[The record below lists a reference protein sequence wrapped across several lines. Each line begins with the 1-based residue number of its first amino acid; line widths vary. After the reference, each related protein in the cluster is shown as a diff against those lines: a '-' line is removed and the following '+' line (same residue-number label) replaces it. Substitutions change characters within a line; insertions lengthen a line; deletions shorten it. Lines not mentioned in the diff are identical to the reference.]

1 MSGERGVG
9 SCLGD
14 GLSGAARVVWAKHDR
29 KTDGWL
35 PLWRHMADSAA
46 VVGLLWDRWVPGNV
60 RRLVGEALPGDIDD
74 ARLLAVWLA
83 AVHDVGKAT
92 PAFACQ
98 VDSLADRMR
107 VAGLD
112 MPLPKQFGED
122 RRMAPHGL
130 AGQLLL
136 QEWLVD
142 RHGWSGRA
150 AVQFGIVPGG
160 HHGVPPAHKQ
170 IHDLAAHPELLRTP
184 GVSEPVWGGVQTEFL
199 DACADVYGVRDRLS
213 DWRGVKLPQPVQALL
228 TGLVI
233 VADWIASNPDLF
245 PYFPEEHPRTD
256 AERVDAAWR
265 GLRLPPPW
273 RAREPTGSVAELF
286 ASRFALP
293 PGASV
298 RPVQD
303 EAVRLA
309 RAMPVPGLMM
319 IEAPM
324 GEGKTEA
331 ALAVAEIFAARS
343 GAGGCFVAL
352 PTMATGSA
360 MFPRLLDW
368 LERLPVDGDTSGKR
382 SVFLAHSKAALNE
395 QYAGLM
401 GRTGHT
407 VAAVDQFGS
416 RDVWRPSADV
426 RDCSAESVAHQWLR
440 GRKKGMLASFVVG
453 TIDQLLMAGLKSRH
467 LALRH
472 LAVAGKVVVI
482 DEVHA
487 YDAYMNTYLDR
498 VLSWLGAYRVPVIVL
513 SATLPAARR
522 RELAEAYAGPAPAP
536 AATTTATSDPAST
549 AAQTPADGFAALGSV
564 ENYPLLT
571 TVTPGSPPET
581 ACPTASGRR
590 TDVLL
595 ERLDD
600 GTERLAARLAHELAD
615 GGCAL
620 VVHNTVN
627 RVLET
632 AEVLRRTFGTENV
645 TVAHSRFVDVDRA
658 NKDADLLDRFG
669 PPDRSGDQPSDT
681 PQPDERRPRGPH
693 IVVASQVAEQS
704 LDIDFDLLVTDLC
717 PVDLML
723 QRMGRLH
730 RHPRGEGQDRR
741 PHRLRVARCLV
752 VGVDWDATPPQ
763 PVDGSRAVYGMYALL
778 RSLAVLE
785 LHPNDDNGHDHDHDH
800 GHAPDP
806 RRLRLPE
813 DISDLVQRAYGTTA
827 QGPPAWAAVME
838 EARVEYEVHR
848 AGQRRDADAF
858 RLDEVRKDGRPL
870 IGWIDAG
877 VGDADDTRAGRAQ
890 VRDGKESLEVLVA
903 RRRADGVL
911 TTLPWLG
918 KGFGGRELPT
928 DAVPSPALARA
939 VASCGL
945 RLPHQFSRPWILDR
959 AIAEL
964 EELCVPAWQV
974 KECHWLAGELILVL
988 DEDCRTRLA
997 GFDLSYSP
1005 TDGLKVGNVSEH
1017 ETHHS
1022 RARAAPPSF
1031 DLLTRPWLPV
1041 RRKDGSEDELSLKDV
1056 FAQAGDL
1063 RRLVGD
1069 VPTQEFALL
1078 RFLLAIAH
1086 DALDGPEDIDAWADL
1101 WDSEDPF
1108 AAVPAYLDRHRER
1121 FDLLHPST
1129 PFYQVADLHTAKNE
1143 VASLNRIVADVPNG
1157 DPFFAMRM
1165 PGVERLGFAEAAR
1178 WLVHTHAF
1186 DVSGIKS
1193 GAVGDP
1199 RVKGGKGYPQGVAW
1213 AGNLGGVH
1221 AEGDTL
1227 RRTLLL
1233 NLIAGDADTVRA
1245 DKDDRP
1251 AWRRDHCG
1259 PAATDAEDL
1268 ASRPSGVRDLYTW
1281 QSRRVRLHHDAQGV
1295 HGVVLAYGDPL
1306 VARNMHVSEPMT
1318 GWRRSPAQEK
1328 KLGRPLIYLPREH
1341 DPTRAAWRG
1350 LAALLPAG
1358 REQGTAEQRQDAA
1371 SVISPRVL
1379 DWVAR
1384 LSTEGILDGG
1394 QLIRARIVGAVYGT
1408 QQSVIDEVVDDGVTM
1423 AVVLLHESDRRF
1435 GRAAVE
1441 AVADADGAVMALGD
1455 LATALAQAAGEE
1467 PDPRRAT
1474 ARDLGFG
1481 SLDRAF
1487 RHWLQHLGDS
1497 DDPIASRRE
1506 WQRRAHR
1513 IIADLGEDLVTAAGD
1528 AAWEGRMVDGKGG
1541 PQWLTASLA
1550 HLRFRTRLNKAL
1562 SHPFAPISAEETTH
1576 TPEADA

>member
-1 MSGERGVG
+1 MSGEHGA
-9 SCLGD
+9 CLGD
-14 GLSGAARVVWAKHDR
+14 GLSAAARVVWAKHDQ

-46 VVGLLWDRWVPGNV
+46 VAGLLWDGWIPENI
-60 RRLVGEALPGDIDD
+60 RRLVAEALPRKGSD

-83 AVHDVGKAT
+83 AVHDIGKAT

-107 VAGLD
+107 SAGLD
-112 MPLPKQFGED
+112 MPLRKQFGED

-136 QEWLVD
+136 QEWLTG
-142 RHGWSGRA
+142 RHGWPRRA

-160 HHGVPPAHKQ
+160 HHGVPPAHEQ
-170 IHDLAAHPELLRTP
+170 IRDLVAHPELLRTP
-184 GVSEPVWGGVQTEFL
+184 GPSEPAWNRVQTELL
-199 DACADVYGVRDRLS
+199 DACADVYGVRDHLP
-213 DWRGVKLPQPVQALL
+213 DWHGVKLPQPVQVLL

-245 PYFPEEHPRTD
+245 AYFPEEHPRTD
-256 AERVDAAWR
+256 AERVAAAWH
-265 GLRLPPPW
+265 GLKLPPPW
-273 RAREPTGSVAELF
+273 SAREPTGSTAELF
-286 ASRFALP
+286 ATRFELP
-293 PGASV
+293 PGARV
-298 RPVQD
+298 RPVQE

-368 LERLPVDGDTSGKR
+368 LERLPMDTTGSGER

-401 GRTGHT
+401 GKAGHT
-407 VAAVDQFGS
+407 IAAVDQFGS
-416 RDVWRPSADV
+416 QDVWQPGTDV
-426 RDCSAESVAHQWLR
+426 RGFSAESVAHQWLR

-472 LAVAGKVVVI
+472 LALAGKVVVI

-487 YDAYMNTYLDR
+487 YDTYMGTYLDR
-498 VLSWLGAYRVPVIVL
+498 VLSWLGAYRVPVIML
-513 SATLPAARR
+513 SATLPASRR
-522 RELAEAYAGPAPAP
+522 RELAEAYAGPSKARA
-536 AATTTATSDPAST
+536 SDLGSA
-549 AAQTPADGFAALGSV
+549 TPAVDGFAKLASV
-564 ENYPLLT
+564 EGYPLLT
-571 TVTPGSPPET
+571 SVTPGAAPET
-581 ACPTASGRR
+581 ACPAASGRR

-595 ERLDD
+595 ERIDD
-600 GTERLAARLAHELAD
+600 DPRLLADRLVRELAD

-620 VVHNTVN
+620 VVRNTVN

-632 AEVLRRTFGTENV
+632 AEVLRRAFGTENV

-658 NKDADLLDRFG
+658 HNDADLLARFG
-669 PPDRSGDQPSDT
+669 PPGRMGGESSGSTDGR
-681 PQPDERRPRGPH
+681 PDDPH

-723 QRMGRLH
+723 QRVGRLH

-741 PHRLRVARCLV
+741 PPRLRTARCLV
-752 VGVDWDATPPQ
+752 AGVDWQATPPR
-763 PVDGSRAVYGMYALL
+763 PVDGSRNVYGTYTLL
-778 RSLAVLE
+778 RSMAVLRPHLDADRDSGDE
-785 LHPNDDNGHDHDHDH
+785 I
-800 GHAPDP
+800 
-806 RRLRLPE
+806 LRLPE
-813 DISDLVQRAYGTTA
+813 DISGLVQGAYGTAEAGPVSWATA
-827 QGPPAWAAVME
+827 MK
-838 EARVEYEVHR
+838 EARTEYEVRR
-848 AGQRRDADAF
+848 AGQRKKADTF
-858 RLDEVRKDGRPL
+858 RLDVVRKDGRPI

-890 VRDGKESLEVLVA
+890 VRDSKESLEVLVVQ
-903 RRRADGVL
+903 RRADGAL
-911 TTLPWLG
+911 ITLPWLG
-918 KGFGGRELPT
+918 NGLGARELPT
-928 DAVPSPALARA
+928 DVVPSPALARA
-939 VASCGL
+939 VALCGL
-945 RLPHQFSRPWILDR
+945 RLPYQFSWPHILDR

-964 EELCVPAWQV
+964 EELCVPAWQA
-974 KECHWLAGELILVL
+974 KECHWLAGELVLVL

-997 GFDLSYSP
+997 GFDLRYSRVEGLQVSSVAAP
-1005 TDGLKVGNVSEH
+1005 VERHTRTDPG
-1017 ETHHS
+1017 
-1022 RARAAPPSF
+1022 PPSF
-1031 DLLTRPWLPV
+1031 DLVDRPWLPV
-1041 RRKDGSEDELSLKDV
+1041 QRLDGSEDELSLTEV
-1056 FAQAGDL
+1056 FAQAGSL
-1063 RRLVGD
+1063 RRIVGD
-1069 VPTQEFALL
+1069 LPTQEFALL
-1078 RFLLAIAH
+1078 RLLLAIVH
-1086 DALDGPEDIDAWADL
+1086 DAVDGPEDSDAWADL
-1101 WDSEDPF
+1101 WQSEDSF
-1108 AAVPAYLDRHRER
+1108 AAVPAYLDRHRAR
-1121 FDLLHPST
+1121 FDLLHPSA
-1129 PFYQVADLHTAKNE
+1129 PFFQVADLHTAKGE

-1165 PGVERLGFAEAAR
+1165 PGVDRLGFAEAAR
-1178 WLVHTHAF
+1178 WLVHAHAF
-1186 DVSGIKS
+1186 DVSGIKT

-1199 RVKGGKGYPQGVAW
+1199 RVKGGKGYPQGVGW
-1213 AGNLGGVH
+1213 TGNLGGVH
-1221 AEGDTL
+1221 AEGATL
-1227 RRTLLL
+1227 RETLLL
-1233 NLIAGDADTVRA
+1233 NLIAADTGTVRA

-1251 AWRRDHCG
+1251 TWRRDPCG
-1259 PAATDAEDL
+1259 PAATDAAQL
-1268 ASRPSGVRDLYTW
+1268 ASRPDGVRDLYTW
-1281 QSRRVRLHHDAQGV
+1281 QSRRVRLHHDARGV

-1306 VARNMHVSEPMT
+1306 AAHNMHVSEPMT

-1350 LAALLPAG
+1350 LASLLPAG
-1358 REQGTAEQRQDAA
+1358 REGGTGGQRRDAA

-1379 DWVAR
+1379 NWVAR
-1384 LSTEGILDGG
+1384 LSTEGLLPDEL
-1394 QLIRARIVGAVYGT
+1394 LIRARIVGAVYGT
-1408 QQSVIDEVVDDGVTM
+1408 QQSVIDEIVDDGVM
-1423 AVVLLHESDRRF
+1423 MSVLLLHENDLRL

-1441 AVADADGAVMALGD
+1441 AVADADAAVMALGD
-1455 LATALAQAAGEE
+1455 LATELARATGTE

-1481 SLDRAF
+1481 ALDRPF
-1487 RHWLQHLGDS
+1487 RQWLHHLGS
-1497 DDPIASRRE
+1497 RDDPIARRHA
-1506 WQRRAHR
+1506 WQRQAHR
-1513 IIADLGEDLVTAAGD
+1513 IIADLGDELVAVAGD
-1528 AAWEGRMVDGKGG
+1528 AAWEGRMVDAKGG

-1562 SHPFAPISAEETTH
+1562 NHPFAPGEAEETTH

>member
-1 MSGERGVG
+1 MSGERCDG
-9 SCLGD
+9 SRLGD
-14 GLSGAARVVWAKHDR
+14 GLSTAARVVWAKHDQ

-46 VVGLLWDRWVPGNV
+46 VAGLLWDRWVPENV
-60 RRLVGEALPGDIDD
+60 RRLVADALPRKGGD
-74 ARLLAVWLA
+74 ARLLVVWLA
-83 AVHDVGKAT
+83 AVHDIGKAT

-107 VAGLD
+107 SAGLG
-112 MPLPKQFGED
+112 MPLRKQFGED
-122 RRMAPHGL
+122 RRMAPHAL

-136 QEWLVD
+136 QEWLAD
-142 RHGWSGRA
+142 RHGWPGRA

-160 HHGVPPAHKQ
+160 HHGAPPAHEQ
-170 IHDLAAHPELLRTP
+170 IHNLVAHPELLRTP
-184 GVSEPVWGGVQTEFL
+184 GASEASWVRIQTELL
-199 DACADVYGVRDRLS
+199 DACADTYGVGDRLS
-213 DWRGVKLPQPVQALL
+213 DWRALKLPQPVQALL

-233 VADWIASNPDLF
+233 IADWIASNPDLF

-256 AERVDAAWR
+256 AERVAAAWR
-265 GLRLPPPW
+265 GLKLPPSW
-273 RAREPTGSVAELF
+273 RAREPTEPTAELF
-286 ASRFALP
+286 ASRFELP
-293 PGASV
+293 PGARV
-298 RPVQD
+298 RPVQE

-309 RAMPVPGLMM
+309 GEMPVPGLLM

-324 GEGKTEA
+324 GDGKTEA

-352 PTMATGSA
+352 PTMATGNA

-368 LERLPVDGDTSGKR
+368 VERLPTDGDVSGER

-407 VAAVDQFGS
+407 VAAVDQFGPQ
-416 RDVWRPSADV
+416 DVWRPSADV
-426 RDCSAESVAHQWLR
+426 RGCSAELVAHQWLR
-440 GRKKGMLASFVVG
+440 GRKKGTLASFVVG

-472 LAVAGKVVVI
+472 LALAGKVVVI

-487 YDAYMNTYLDR
+487 YDTYMNTYLDR
-498 VLSWLGAYRVPVIVL
+498 VLSWLGAYRVPVIML
-513 SATLPAARR
+513 SATLPASRR
-522 RELAEAYAGPAPAP
+522 RELAEAYAGLSTERTPGAGP
-536 AATTTATSDPAST
+536 AA
-549 AAQTPADGFAALGSV
+549 AAEEGFAALASIGG
-564 ENYPLLT
+564 YPLLT
-571 TVTPGSPPET
+571 SVSPGSAPET
-581 ACPTASGRR
+581 ACPAASGRR

-600 GTERLAARLAHELAD
+600 EPELLADRLAHELAD

-620 VVHNTVN
+620 VVRNTVN

-632 AEVLRRTFGTENV
+632 AAVLRRRFGTEHV

-658 NKDADLLDRFG
+658 DKDADLLVRFG
-669 PPDRSGDQPSDT
+669 PPDRKEGRPSGT
-681 PQPDERRPRGPH
+681 TAKRPRGPH

-730 RHPRGEGQDRR
+730 RHPRGENQDRR
-741 PHRLRVARCLV
+741 PPRLRTARCLV
-752 VGVDWDATPPQ
+752 VGVDWQATPPR
-763 PVDGSRAVYGMYALL
+763 PVDGSRSVYGPYALM
-778 RSLAVLE
+778 RSLAVLGPHMNE
-785 LHPNDDNGHDHDHDH
+785 DGNSDD
-800 GHAPDP
+800 
-806 RRLRLPE
+806 RFLCLPE
-813 DISDLVQRAYGTTA
+813 DISGLVQGAYGSA
-827 QGPPAWAAVME
+827 PQGPDAWAAAME
-838 EARVEYEVHR
+838 EALADYEVRR
-848 AGQRRDADAF
+848 ARQRTAADAF
-858 RLDEVRKDGRPL
+858 RLDEVRKDGRPI

-890 VRDGKESLEVLVA
+890 VRDSKESLEVLVVQ
-903 RRRADGVL
+903 RRADGTL

-918 KGFGGRELPT
+918 KGLGGRELPT
-928 DAVPSPALARA
+928 DAVPLPAVARA

-945 RLPHQFSRPWILDR
+945 RLPHQFSWPQILDR

-964 EELCVPAWQV
+964 EELCVPAWQT

-988 DEDCRTRLA
+988 DENCRSRLA
-997 GFDLSYSP
+997 GFELHYSR
-1005 TDGLKVGNVSEH
+1005 TDGLQVGNVA
-1017 ETHHS
+1017 
-1022 RARAAPPSF
+1022 ARNEQHIRMDVGPPSF
-1031 DLLTRPWLPV
+1031 DLVDRPWLPV
-1041 RRKDGSEDELSLKDV
+1041 QRSDGSEDELSLAEV
-1056 FAQAGDL
+1056 FAQAGSL
-1063 RRLVGD
+1063 RRIVGD
-1069 VPTQEFALL
+1069 LPTQEFALL
-1078 RFLLAIAH
+1078 RLLLAIAH
-1086 DALDGPEDIDAWADL
+1086 DAVDGPEDIDAWADL
-1101 WDSEDPF
+1101 WESEDPF
-1108 AAVPAYLDRHRER
+1108 AAVPAYLDRHRTR

-1129 PFYQVADLHTAKNE
+1129 PFYQVADLHTAKDE

-1165 PGVERLGFAEAAR
+1165 PGADRLDFAESAR
-1178 WLVHTHAF
+1178 WLVHAHAF

-1199 RVKGGKGYPQGVAW
+1199 RVKGGKGYPQGVGW
-1213 AGNLGGVH
+1213 AGNLGGVF
-1221 AEGDTL
+1221 AEGATL
-1227 RRTLLL
+1227 RETLLL
-1233 NLIAGDADTVRA
+1233 NLIATDTGTIRA

-1251 AWRRDHCG
+1251 AWRRDQHG
-1259 PAATDAEDL
+1259 PGATHSVEIV
-1268 ASRPSGVRDLYTW
+1268 SRPSGVRDLYTW

-1295 HGVVLAYGDPL
+1295 HGVVLSYGDPL
-1306 VARNMHVSEPMT
+1306 AARDMHRNEPMT
-1318 GWRRSPAQEK
+1318 GWRRSRTQEK
-1328 KLGRPLIYLPREH
+1328 KLGLPLVYLPREH

-1358 REQGTAEQRQDAA
+1358 RERGIAEQRQDAA
-1371 SVISPRVL
+1371 SVISPRIL

-1384 LSTEGILDGG
+1384 LSTEGPLPGRR
-1394 QLIRARIVGAVYGT
+1394 LIRTRIVGAVYGT

-1423 AVVLLHESDRRF
+1423 DVVLLHESDFRF

-1441 AVADADGAVMALGD
+1441 AVADADAAVMALGD

-1467 PDPRRAT
+1467 SDPRRAA

-1481 SLDRAF
+1481 TLDRPF
-1487 RHWLQHLGDS
+1487 RHWLYHLRNG
-1497 DDPIASRRE
+1497 DDPLARRHE
-1506 WQRRAHR
+1506 WQRQAHR
-1513 IIADLGEDLVTAAGD
+1513 IIADLGEELVDGAGD
-1528 AAWEGRMVDGKGG
+1528 AAWEGRMVDAKGG

-1562 SHPFAPISAEETTH
+1562 GHPFTPIPADTTTH

>member
-1 MSGERGVG
+1 VFNAAMSGERCDG
-9 SCLGD
+9 SRLGD
-14 GLSGAARVVWAKHDR
+14 GLSAAARVVWAKHDQ

-46 VVGLLWDRWVPGNV
+46 VAGLLWDGWVPENV
-60 RRLVGEALPGDIDD
+60 RRLVAEALPGKGGD

-83 AVHDVGKAT
+83 SVHDIGKAT

-107 VAGLD
+107 SAGLG
-112 MPLPKQFGED
+112 MPLRKQLGDD

-136 QEWLVD
+136 QEWLTGS
-142 RHGWSGRA
+142 HGWPGRA
-150 AVQFGIVPGG
+150 TVQFGIVPGG
-160 HHGVPPAHKQ
+160 HHGVPPAHEQ
-170 IHDLAAHPELLRTP
+170 IHNLVAHPELLRTP
-184 GVSEPVWGGVQTEFL
+184 GASEAVWDRVQTELL
-199 DACADVYGVRDRLS
+199 DACADTYGVRERLA

-256 AERVDAAWR
+256 TERVAAAWR
-265 GLRLPPPW
+265 GLKLPPPW
-273 RAREPTGSVAELF
+273 RAREPAESTAELF
-286 ASRFALP
+286 ASRFELP
-293 PGASV
+293 PGARV
-298 RPVQD
+298 RPVQE

-331 ALAVAEIFAARS
+331 ALAVAEVFAARS

-368 LERLPVDGDTSGKR
+368 LERLPVDGDGSQKR

-395 QYAGLM
+395 RYAGLM

-407 VAAVDQFGS
+407 VAAVDQFGP
-416 RDVWRPSADV
+416 RDVWRPGTDV
-426 RDCSAESVAHQWLR
+426 RGYSAESVAHQWLR

-472 LAVAGKVVVI
+472 LALAGKVVVI

-487 YDAYMNTYLDR
+487 YDTYMNAYLDR
-498 VLSWLGAYRVPVIVL
+498 VLSWLGAYRVPVIML
-513 SATLPAARR
+513 SATLPASRR
-522 RELAEAYAGPAPAP
+522 GELAEAYAG
-536 AATTTATSDPAST
+536 SST
-549 AAQTPADGFAALGSV
+549 AGTSGLGPVATEAASDSFAALASV
-564 ENYPLLT
+564 EGYPLLT
-571 TVTPGSPPET
+571 SVTPGSAPKT
-581 ACPTASGRR
+581 ACPAASGRR

-600 GTERLAARLAHELAD
+600 GPELLADRLDHELAD

-632 AEVLRRTFGTENV
+632 AEVLRQRFGTENV

-658 NKDADLLDRFG
+658 DNDADLLIRFG
-669 PPDRSGDQPSDT
+669 PPDRAGGESRGT
-681 PQPDERRPRGPH
+681 TAKRPQERH

-730 RHPRGEGQDRR
+730 RHPQGENQNRR
-741 PHRLRVARCLV
+741 PPRLRTARCLV
-752 VGVDWDATPPQ
+752 AGVDWQATPPR
-763 PVDGSRAVYGMYALL
+763 PADGSRSVYGAYALL
-778 RSLAVLE
+778 RSLAVLGPH
-785 LHPNDDNGHDHDHDH
+785 LDDDRD
-800 GHAPDP
+800 PDD
-806 RRLRLPE
+806 RHLRLPE
-813 DISDLVQRAYGTTA
+813 DISGLVQEAYGTA
-827 QGPPAWAAVME
+827 LPGPDSWAEVME
-838 EARVEYEVHR
+838 EARAEYEVRR
-848 AGQRRDADAF
+848 AGQRKDADAF
-858 RLDEVRKDGRPL
+858 RLDEVRKDGRPI

-890 VRDGKESLEVLVA
+890 VRDSKESLEVLVVQ
-903 RRRADGVL
+903 RRADGAL

-918 KGFGGRELPT
+918 KGLGGRELPT
-928 DAVPSPALARA
+928 DAVPLPAVARA

-945 RLPHQFSRPWILDR
+945 RLPYQFSWPQVLER

-988 DEDCRTRLA
+988 DENCRTRLA
-997 GFDLSYSP
+997 GYDLSYSR
-1005 TDGLKVGNVSEH
+1005 TDGLQVSNVSER
-1017 ETHHS
+1017 EKHH
-1022 RARAAPPSF
+1022 ARAGVDPPSF

-1041 RRKDGSEDELSLKDV
+1041 QRLDGSEDELSLRDV
-1056 FAQAGDL
+1056 FAQAERLRRIVGDL
-1063 RRLVGD
+1063 
-1069 VPTQEFALL
+1069 PTQEFALL
-1078 RFLLAIAH
+1078 RLLLAIAH
-1086 DALDGPEDIDAWADL
+1086 DAVEGPEDIDAWEDL
-1101 WDSEDPF
+1101 WESEDPF
-1108 AAVPAYLDRHRER
+1108 AAVPAYLDRHRTR

-1129 PFYQVADLHTAKNE
+1129 PFYQVADLHTAKDE

-1165 PGVERLGFAEAAR
+1165 PGVDRLGFAEAAR
-1178 WLVHTHAF
+1178 WLVHAHAF

-1199 RVKGGKGYPQGVAW
+1199 RVKGGKGYPQGVGW

-1221 AEGDTL
+1221 AEGATL
-1227 RRTLLL
+1227 RETLLL
-1233 NLIAGDADTVRA
+1233 NLIAADTGTVRA

-1259 PAATDAEDL
+1259 PAATNPEDL

-1306 VARNMHVSEPMT
+1306 AARNMHVSEPMT

-1350 LAALLPAG
+1350 LASLLPAG
-1358 REQGTAEQRQDAA
+1358 REKSTTEQRQDAA

-1384 LSTEGILDGG
+1384 LSTEGLLPGG
-1394 QLIRARIVGAVYGT
+1394 RLIRARIVGAVYGT
-1408 QQSVIDEVVDDGVTM
+1408 QQSVIDEIVDDGVTM
-1423 AVVLLHESDRRF
+1423 SVVLLHEKNPRF
-1435 GRAAVE
+1435 GQAAVN
-1441 AVADADGAVMALGD
+1441 AVADADAAVMALGD
-1455 LATALAQAAGEE
+1455 LATELARAAGAE

-1481 SLDRAF
+1481 ALDRPF
-1487 RHWLQHLGDS
+1487 RQWLHHLGTG
-1497 DDPIASRRE
+1497 DDPIASRHE
-1506 WQRRAHR
+1506 WQRQAHR
-1513 IIADLGEDLVTAAGD
+1513 IIADLGEEQVVAAGD
-1528 AAWEGRMVDGKGG
+1528 AAWEGRMVDAKGG

-1562 SHPFAPISAEETTH
+1562 SHPFAPIEAEETTH